1 MSDAS
6 RKIDAPEGQAT
17 GTKTSKPFESAIIPS
32 SFWLGGLKIDV
43 SYDENLHKNRRI
55 VGEAR
60 YPSQSIVLDSVILS
74 KQLMEQN
81 FFHELTHW
89 ILYVMNEDDLRNNEK
104 FVDVFA
110 YFMHQ
115 ALVTRQWETS
125 VSQETDGVAATQ
137 KEQILDS

>member
-1 MSDAS
+1 MSDNS
-6 RKIDAPEGQAT
+6 RNIDAKEGQFVGNNA
-17 GTKTSKPFESAIIPS
+17 KPFESDIIPS
-32 SFWLGGLKIDV
+32 SLWLGGLKIDV
-43 SYDENLHKNRRI
+43 IYDENLHKNRRI

-125 VSQETDGVAATQ
+125 VGQETDGMTATQ
-137 KEQILDS
+137 KEQIVEI